1 MTSLLNLDAF
11 ARTPL
16 QHVPYDHIAVPN
28 FVNKGSITNVVR
40 DFPDLQ
46 QPGSFPL
53 DKTVYGPAFD
63 QLINE
68 FKQPVV
74 AELFSEKFGV
84 DITKRPLVATVR
96 GFMQKKDG
104 RIHTDTE
111 SKIITILIYM
121 NETWDHEGGRL
132 RILRDDHNLDN
143 YADEVAPLA
152 GTLLA
157 FRRSDTSWHGH
168 KPFVGVRR
176 SIQLNWV
183 TDEDFVDRH
192 YGRHDLSAAVKSIAS
207 MFH

>member
-1 MTSLLNLDAF
+1 MSSIINLERF
-11 ARTPL
+11 VSTPIE
-16 QHVPYDHIAVPN
+16 QDPYAHLVVPN
-28 FVNKGSITNVVR
+28 FIRPEAIADVVA
-40 DFPDLQ
+40 DFPVLH

-53 DKTVYGPAFD
+53 DKTVYGQSFTSLIEEFRTPA
-63 QLINE
+63 
-68 FKQPVV
+68 V
-74 AELFSEKFGV
+74 AEAFSRKFNV
-84 DITKRPLVATVR
+84 DITDKPLVATVR

-111 SKIITILIYM
+111 SKIITVLIYM

-143 YADEVAPLA
+143 YSSEVAPMA

-183 TDEDFVDRH
+183 TDADFVDEH
-192 YGRHDLSAAVKSIAS
+192 YGRHSVSAAVKS
-207 MFH
+207 FTRLFN

>member
-1 MTSLLNLDAF
+1 MSSILDLDTFNA
-11 ARTPL
+11 TPL
-16 QHVPYDHIAVPN
+16 QQQPYEHIVVPN
-28 FVNKGSITNVVR
+28 FIKPDAIADVVS
-40 DFPDLQ
+40 DFPILH
-46 QPGSFPL
+46 QPGSFPI
-53 DKTVYGPAFD
+53 DKTVYGKSFAALID
-63 QLINE
+63 QFRKPE
-68 FKQPVV
+68 V
-74 AELFSEKFGV
+74 AEAFSRKFDV
-84 DITKRPLVATVR
+84 DITDRPLVATVR

-143 YADEVAPLA
+143 YSSEVAPLA

-183 TDEDFVDRH
+183 TDADFVEEH
-192 YGRHDLSAAVKSIAS
+192 YGRHNVSAAVKSFAR
-207 MFH
+207 FFN